1 MIRSRHAIALCTVAA
16 FSAALAA
23 RPAHSSAA
31 AVVASSQRPFQ
42 EAARAALDELGGDGT
57 LHDATAI
64 RAGSS
69 SIDQASVVVSIG
81 PLAGGSVAR
90 GLPPNA
96 HVVAVLTPRL
106 MGLPPNRTL
115 VVPLDPAPDEVIE
128 VTKRLLPKAKRLGV
142 LVGSGGPSPETLSQI
157 GLRYGLE
164 VVTSAPGEALTAALD
179 RIIPDVDVLWVDRS
193 HPAVG
198 DPESMKLVLARS
210 ADAGRPVVG
219 SSKTHVLAGALFAV
233 VPDPARHGEVAG
245 ALARR
250 LLAGE
255 NIRLVPAPLGTV
267 VVSSRAARAHGAT
280 VPSDLKGRVED
291 VR

>member
-1 MIRSRHAIALCTVAA
+1 MIPRHAIALAA
-16 FSAALAA
+16 LATLSAALPA
-23 RPAHSSAA
+23 RPTAAANA

-42 EAARAALDELGGDGT
+42 EAARAALGRLEGDGK

-64 RAGSS
+64 RAGTGTIEGSN
-69 SIDQASVVVSIG
+69 VVVSIG

-90 GLPPNA
+90 ELPPNA
-96 HVVAVLTPRL
+96 RVVAVLTPRL

-115 VVPLDPAPDEVIE
+115 VVPLDPAPDDVVE
-128 VTKRLLPKAKRLGV
+128 VTKRLLPKAKRVGV
-142 LVGSGGPSPETLSQI
+142 LVGSSGPSPQELADI
-157 GLRYGLE
+157 GRRYGLE
-164 VVTSAPGEALTAALD
+164 VIASTRGEALTAALD
-179 RIIPDVDVLWVDRS
+179 RLLPSVDVLWVDRS
-193 HPAVG
+193 HAAVR

-245 ALARR
+245 DIARR

-255 NIRLVPAPLGTV
+255 NVRLVPTPRGTIV
-267 VVSSRAARAHGAT
+267 LSSRAARAYGSS
-280 VPSDLKGRVED
+280 VPPDLKARVED

>member
-1 MIRSRHAIALCTVAA
+1 MIRSRHAIALCTA
-16 FSAALAA
+16 AALTVALSA
-23 RPAHSSAA
+23 RPARSATA
-31 AVVASSQRPFQ
+31 AVVASGQRPFQ
-42 EAARAALDELGGDGT
+42 EAARAALGELDGEGT

-64 RAGSS
+64 RAGNA
-69 SIDQASVVVSIG
+69 SIEESTVVVSIG

-90 GLPPNA
+90 GLPANA
-96 HVVAVLTPRL
+96 RVVAVLTPRL

-115 VVPLDPAPDEVIE
+115 VVPLDPAPDEVVE

-142 LVGSGGPSPETLSQI
+142 LVGSGGPSPDVLSQVAR
-157 GLRYGLE
+157 RYGLE
-164 VVTSAPGEALTAALD
+164 VVTSARGEALTAALD
-179 RIIPDVDVLWVDRS
+179 RMLPSVDVLWVDRS
-193 HPAVG
+193 HPAVA

-219 SSKTHVLAGALFAV
+219 SSRTHVIAGALFAV

-245 ALARR
+245 DIARR

-255 NIRLVPAPLGTV
+255 NVRLVPTPPGTIV
-267 VVSSRAARAHGAT
+267 LSSRSARAYGAS
-280 VPSDLKGRVED
+280 VPSELKGRVEE